1 MNEEE
6 QRAAILD
13 FERNRQLLGSISS
26 QKQQVSMQ
34 LAMIN
39 DSLEELAKTKD
50 KTVYKVVGN
59 VLFSKDVK
67 EMEKELKDKKESVDL
82 RLKTVEKQE
91 ENVLKKLKSIQSK
104 LEAEMKGEKEKE
116 SPEDKAETKIEKKK
130 K

>member
-1 MNEEE
+1 MNESE

-13 FERNRQLLGSISS
+13 FERNRQMLGSISA

-34 LAMIN
+34 VEMIN
-39 DSLEELAKTKD
+39 ASLEELGKTKE

-59 VLFSKDVK
+59 VLFPKDAK
-67 EMEKELKDKKESVDL
+67 EMEKELLEKKETSEL

-91 ENVLKKLKSIQSK
+91 DTLIKKLKSIQSK
-104 LEAEMKGEKEKE
+104 LEEEMKGEKE
-116 SPEDKAETKIEKKK
+116 SAPQSSSDIKIEKKK